1 MINYTSYEVFIKDY
15 LASRVYGGVLRSR
28 AVLKAS
34 LAGYVT
40 GVPTGNELPF
50 VFRYVRGVV

>member
-1 MINYTSYEVFIKDY
+1 MINKLSNEVFIKDY
-15 LASRVYGGVLRSR
+15 LASRVYGGVLSR